1 MSISFNETRT
11 ASDYMQDAPLFLGKK
26 PGLFNTVYKPYPK
39 IWGLYKKMKSLEWS
53 ESEFDYSQCLTDF
66 KTCPKEVSDIMI
78 RTLAWQWEADS
89 VASRAI
95 APVLAPFITDSS
107 LWAAWLA
114 VSVNECYTGDHE
126 ALTPDGWVRL
136 DELTTDHKIMQWN
149 AETFEMDFVNPSRVF
164 SKEYQGDMYHFQS
177 DFVDQLVTPNHRMP
191 VMRFDYETDKWKMYV
206 YTAEQ
211 VEYNSNDFFPTV
223 EDNRSGVF
231 IEKTKVENFSGKVY
245 CPTVPTGFFVVRHN
259 DKVTIGG
266 NCTHSATYS
275 EIVRMSF
282 DDPEKVLSDI
292 LAVQESFRRMDVVNE
307 QFDRLYEIGHK
318 YALGQVEDDEA
329 YEAAFMGIVALLL
342 LERIQFMA
350 SFSITFTI
358 CSLNW
363 FQPAG
368 KAVQKICQDEL
379 EVHAELDKEVIRT
392 ELATERGWKV
402 YQKNKDVIKKMIDEV
417 VQSELVWVDYLFSE
431 GRELVGTNA
440 QKVKEWVLFNARDVY
455 VFLDVPSDYKFPK
468 HNPMP
473 NLEKWINI
481 SMSQT
486 APQECDNN
494 AYKLNTIVRDDDK
507 IDFDADF

>member
-114 VSVNECYTGDHE
+114 VSVNEC
-126 ALTPDGWVRL
+126 
-136 DELTTDHKIMQWN
+136 
-149 AETFEMDFVNPSRVF
+149 
-164 SKEYQGDMYHFQS
+164 
-177 DFVDQLVTPNHRMP
+177 
-191 VMRFDYETDKWKMYV
+191 
-206 YTAEQ
+206 
-211 VEYNSNDFFPTV
+211 
-223 EDNRSGVF
+223 
-231 IEKTKVENFSGKVY
+231 
-245 CPTVPTGFFVVRHN
+245 
-259 DKVTIGG
+259 
-266 NCTHSATYS
+266 THSATYS
-275 EIVRMSF
+275 EIIRMSF

-329 YEAAFMGIVALLL
+329 YEAAFIGIVDLLL

-402 YQKNKDVIKKMIDEV
+402 YQKNKDVIKKMIDVV